1 MSVVSTPL
9 GRDNAF
15 LFHNAKRFMGRKL
28 QYRAVLLVKYGTEPF
43 AVTCKQWY
51 TLHRMRQKLLEIQ
64 LLVECIT
71 VLTNRS
77 IPKCKVRILL
87 TGGGQY
93 ILNPLSFTLQLLA
106 ALSANYIPNG
116 EKSFSTEKRG
126 NIYSFSNH
134 NGVKFD
140 FLLPNEITF
149 FLFFLY
155 QTSIRF

>member
-1 MSVVSTPL
+1 MS
-9 GRDNAF
+9 R
-15 LFHNAKRFMGRKL
+15 ML
-28 QYRAVLLVKYGTEPF
+28 QYWTVLLIQYGTELF

-51 TLHRMRQKLLEIQ
+51 TLHKMRQKHSEIQ
-64 LLVECIT
+64 LFVERIT
-71 VLTNRS
+71 VVTKRS
-77 IPKCKVRILL
+77 MAEYNVRILL

-149 FLFFLY
+149 FFLY
-155 QTSIRF
+155 QTWIRLAKSNFLNILFNELQ